1 MIARSLGAGAAGI
14 AVNLLA
20 VPIDLGLHAAGLM
33 PMGAAM
39 GDGHYALAFAY
50 RAILAVAGAWVTFR
64 LAPCRPWLHVWILAG
79 LGALVSALG
88 AAAQWSLGHH
98 WYPLSLIVLCV
109 PASWAGAALAER
121 S

>member
-1 MIARSLGAGAAGI
+1 MTARSLGAGAAGI

-33 PMGAAM
+33 PMGEAM
-39 GDGHYALAFAY
+39 GDGHYALALAY
-50 RAILAVAGAWVTFR
+50 RAVLAVAGAWTVFR
-64 LAPCRPWLHVWILAG
+64 LAPDRPWLHVWVLAG
-79 LGALVSALG
+79 LGAVVSTLG

-98 WYPLSLIVLCV
+98 WYPVSLIVLCA
-109 PASWAGAALAER
+109 PAAWAGATLAER

>member
-1 MIARSLGAGAAGI
+1 MRARSLGAGAAGI

-20 VPIDLGLHAAGLM
+20 VPVDLALHAAGVI

-39 GDGHYALAFAY
+39 DDGHYALAFAY
-50 RAILAVAGAWVTFR
+50 RAVLAVAGAWTVFK
-64 LAPCRPWLHVWILAG
+64 LAPFRPWLHVWVLAA
-79 LGALVSALG
+79 LGAFVSALG

-98 WYPLSLIVLCV
+98 WYPISLIVLCV
-109 PASWAGAALAER
+109 PASWAGGTLAER

>member
-1 MIARSLGAGAAGI
+1 MRARSLVAAAGGI

-39 GDGHYALAFAY
+39 DDGHYALAFAY
-50 RAILAVAGAWVTFR
+50 RAVLAVAGAWTTFR
-64 LAPCRPWLHVWILAG
+64 LAPSRPWLHVWILAG

-88 AAAQWSLGHH
+88 ASAQWSLGHH
-98 WYPLSLIVLCV
+98 WYPLSLIVLCA
-109 PASWAGAALAER
+109 PAAWAGGTLAER